1 LTKYSD
7 LPPICKGYLLNYHFW
22 RQRYTKRNS
31 WLKSYL
37 FAMEARSNEERFW
50 PSQVKIGYIPTGIY
64 RENQFQKDELKKFR
78 LMKKNHIRNIAIIS
92 HVDHGKT
99 TLLNAMLKQTG
110 VFRVN
115 QAVEDRVMDSL
126 DLEKERGIT
135 IMAKNTAIDYNGVK
149 INIVDTPG
157 HADFGGEVERSLN
170 MVDGAILLV
179 DASEGPLPQTRFV
192 LKKALA
198 LHLPII
204 LIINKIDRADARI
217 EEVINDTYDLFIDLG
232 AGENQIEFPI
242 LYTNAKIGVSHKK
255 RGDDSTDLRPLLQTI
270 IEYIPAPR
278 GNDEDIPQFLVTNL
292 DYDPYVGQIAL
303 GRLQSGK
310 LEMNSNYSLCTKEK
324 IVPGIKFTALYTF
337 YGLTKKAVTS
347 VESGDIIA
355 LSGVEN
361 VSIGDTISSMTDPR
375 PLPRLQVDEP
385 TVSMMFYVN
394 DSPFAGT
401 EGKYLTSRHLLERL
415 EKEAL
420 RNVAIKIKKL
430 DRTDAFEVC
439 GRGELQMAVLI
450 ETMRREGYELMV
462 SRPQVITKEQK
473 GKTLEPVERLFL
485 DIPEEFV
492 GKITEKLSV
501 RKGRMESLVNK
512 GSGRVSMEFLIPSRG
527 LIGFRSQ
534 FLTDTKGGGVMNSLL
549 EDYSP
554 WFGPIPQRM
563 TGALVADRS
572 GRVTSYASFAME
584 DRGEM
589 IVEIGTEVY
598 AGMIVGERN
607 RSSDLNVNIIKEKKL
622 TNMRASTSDTTI
634 ILRPPRILS
643 LDQAIEFIAED
654 ELVEITPKS
663 VRLRKMELDAARRQ
677 QKSRKDD

>member
-1 LTKYSD
+1 
-7 LPPICKGYLLNYHFW
+7 
-22 RQRYTKRNS
+22 
-31 WLKSYL
+31 
-37 FAMEARSNEERFW
+37 
-50 PSQVKIGYIPTGIY
+50 
-64 RENQFQKDELKKFR
+64 
-78 LMKKNHIRNIAIIS
+78 MKKNHIRNIAIIS

-110 VFRVN
+110 VFRIN
-115 QAVEDRVMDSL
+115 QTVEDRVMDSL

-135 IMAKNTAIDYNGVK
+135 IMAKNTAVDYNGVK

-192 LKKALA
+192 LKKALG

-204 LIINKIDRADARI
+204 LVINKIDRSDARV
-217 EEVINDTYDLFIDLG
+217 EEVIIETYDLFIDLG
-232 AGENQIEFPI
+232 AEDRQIEFPI
-242 LYTNAKIGVSHKK
+242 LYTNAKKGVSHRKL
-255 RGDDSTDLRPLLQTI
+255 GDDCDNLEPLLQTI
-270 IEYIPAPR
+270 IDYIPAPR
-278 GNDEDIPQFLVTNL
+278 GNDEGIPQFLVTNL
-292 DYDPYVGQIAL
+292 DYDSYVGQIAV
-303 GRLQSGK
+303 GRLQSGR
-310 LEMNSNYSLCTKEK
+310 LEINNSYSLCTKEK
-324 IVPGIKFTALYTF
+324 TISGVKLTALYTF
-337 YGLTKKAVTS
+337 YGLTKKPITS

-355 LSGVEN
+355 LSGVDN
-361 VSIGDTISSMTDPR
+361 VSIGDTISSLTEPR
-375 PLPRLQVDEP
+375 ALPRLQVDEP

-394 DSPFAGT
+394 DSPFAGK

-439 GRGELQMAVLI
+439 GRGELQMAVLV
-450 ETMRREGYELMV
+450 ETMRREGYEMMV
-462 SRPQVITKEQK
+462 SRARVITREQN
-473 GKTLEPVERLFL
+473 GKTYEPVERLLL

-492 GKITEKLSV
+492 GKITEKLSI
-501 RKGRMESLVNK
+501 RKGRMESLINK

-534 FLTDTKGGGVMNSLL
+534 FLTDTKGSGVMNSLL
-549 EDYSP
+549 EDYAP
-554 WFGPIPQRM
+554 WFGSIPQRM
-563 TGALVADRS
+563 TGVLVADRH
-572 GRVTSYASFAME
+572 GRVTSYASYAME

-607 RSSDLNVNIIKEKKL
+607 RSGDLNVNITKEKKL
-622 TNMRASTSDTTI
+622 TNMRASTSDSTI

-654 ELVEITPKS
+654 ELVEVTPKS
-663 VRLRKMELDAARRQ
+663 IRLRKMELDATKRQ
-677 QKSRKDD
+677 MKSRKDD

>member
-1 LTKYSD
+1 
-7 LPPICKGYLLNYHFW
+7 
-22 RQRYTKRNS
+22 
-31 WLKSYL
+31 
-37 FAMEARSNEERFW
+37 
-50 PSQVKIGYIPTGIY
+50 
-64 RENQFQKDELKKFR
+64 
-78 LMKKNHIRNIAIIS
+78 MKKSHLRNIAIIS

-110 VFRVN
+110 VFRAN
-115 QAVEDRVMDSL
+115 QAVEDRVMDSM

-135 IMAKNTAIDYNGVK
+135 ITAKNTAVNYNGVK

-192 LKKALA
+192 LKKALG

-204 LIINKIDRADARI
+204 LVINKIDRSDARI
-217 EEVINDTYDLFIDLG
+217 EEVINETYDLFIDLG
-232 AGENQIEFPI
+232 AEEHQIEFPI
-242 LYTNAKIGVSHKK
+242 LYTNAKTGVSHKK
-255 RGDDSTDLRPLLQTI
+255 LGDENSDLSSLLGTI
-270 IEYIPAPR
+270 IEYIPAPE
-278 GNDEDIPQFLVTNL
+278 GNDEEIPQLFVTNL
-292 DYDPYVGQIAL
+292 DYDSYVGQIAI
-303 GRLQSGK
+303 GRLQSGR
-310 LEMNSNYSLCTKEK
+310 LEMNNNYSLCAKDK
-324 IVPGIKFTALYTF
+324 IVPGVKFSALYTF
-337 YGLTKKAVTS
+337 QGLTKKQVDS

-361 VSIGDTISSMTDPR
+361 VTIGDTISSLTDPR
-375 PLPRLQVDEP
+375 PLPRLLVDEP
-385 TVSMMFYVN
+385 TVSMIFYVN
-394 DSPFAGT
+394 DSPFGGK

-415 EKEAL
+415 EKESL
-420 RNVAIKIKKL
+420 KNVAIKIKKME
-430 DRTDAFEVC
+430 RTDAFEVC

-462 SRPQVITKEQK
+462 SRPQVITRQQNNQ
-473 GKTLEPVERLFL
+473 TCEPVERLFL
-485 DIPEEFV
+485 DIPEPFV
-492 GKITEKLSV
+492 GKITEKLSI

-549 EDYSP
+549 EDYAP
-554 WFGPIPQRM
+554 WFGSIPQRI
-563 TGALVADRS
+563 TGVLVADRP
-572 GRVTSYASFAME
+572 GRVTPYASYAME

-607 RSSDLNVNIIKEKKL
+607 RSSDLNVNIVKEKKL
-622 TNMRASTSDTTI
+622 TNMRASTSDATI
-634 ILRPPRILS
+634 ILRPPRVLS

-654 ELVEITPKS
+654 ELVEVTPKS
-663 VRLRKMELDAARRQ
+663 IRLRKMELDATKRQ
-677 QKSRKDD
+677 QKSRREE

>member
-1 LTKYSD
+1 M
-7 LPPICKGYLLNYHFW
+7 N
-22 RQRYTKRNS
+22 
-31 WLKSYL
+31 
-37 FAMEARSNEERFW
+37 
-50 PSQVKIGYIPTGIY
+50 
-64 RENQFQKDELKKFR
+64 
-78 LMKKNHIRNIAIIS
+78 KNHLRNIAIIA

-110 VFRVN
+110 VFHTSRT
-115 QAVEDRVMDSL
+115 VEDRVMDSM

-135 IMAKNTAIDYNGVK
+135 IMAKNTAVHYQGVK

-192 LKKALA
+192 LKKALG

-204 LIINKIDRADARI
+204 LVINKIDRNDARV
-217 EEVINDTYDLFIDLG
+217 EEVINETYDLFIDLG
-232 AGENQIEFPI
+232 AEENQIEFPI
-242 LYTNAKIGVSHKK
+242 LYTNAKVGVSHKK
-255 RGDDSTDLRPLLQTI
+255 SGDDSTDLSSLLQTI
-270 IEYIPAPR
+270 IDYMPAPS
-278 GNDEDIPQFLVTNL
+278 GNDNAQPQFLVTNL
-292 DYDPYVGQIAL
+292 DYDPYVGQIAV

-310 LEMNSNYSLCTKEK
+310 LDMNSHYSLCTTDK
-324 IVPGIKFTALYTF
+324 IIPGIKFTALYTF
-337 YGLTKKAVTS
+337 YGLTKKQTDV

-355 LSGVEN
+355 LAGVAD
-361 VSIGDTISSMTDPR
+361 VKIGDTISSLADPQ
-375 PLPRLQVDEP
+375 PLPRLLVDEP
-385 TVSMMFYVN
+385 TVSMIFYVN
-394 DSPFAGT
+394 DSPFAGKQ
-401 EGKYLTSRHLLERL
+401 GKYLTSRHLLERL
-415 EKEAL
+415 KKEAL
-420 RNVAIKIKKL
+420 RNVAIKIKKTE
-430 DRTDAFEVC
+430 RTDAFEVC

-462 SRPQVITKEQK
+462 SRPRVITREQN
-473 GKTLEPVERLFL
+473 GKTFEPLERLFL

-492 GKITEKLSV
+492 GRITEKLSM
-501 RKGRMESLVNK
+501 RKGRMESLIQK
-512 GSGRVSMEFLIPSRG
+512 GSGRASMEFLIPSRG

-549 EDYSP
+549 EDYAP
-554 WFGPIPQRM
+554 WAGSIPQRLS
-563 TGALVADRS
+563 GVLVADRP
-572 GRVTSYASFAME
+572 GRVTSYASYAME

-622 TNMRASTSDTTI
+622 TNMRASTSDATV
-634 ILRPPRILS
+634 ILRPPRTLS

-654 ELVEITPKS
+654 ELVEVTPENI
-663 VRLRKMELDAARRQ
+663 RLRKMELDATRRQ
-677 QKSRKDD
+677 MKSRKEE